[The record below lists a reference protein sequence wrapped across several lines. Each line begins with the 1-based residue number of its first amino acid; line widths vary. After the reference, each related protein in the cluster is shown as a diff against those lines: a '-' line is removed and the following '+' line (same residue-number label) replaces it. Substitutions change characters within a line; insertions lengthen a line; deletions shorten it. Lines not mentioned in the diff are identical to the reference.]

1 MDTYPPWFSF
11 TNFFLCKFQNE
22 KARKAALEAEIAA
35 LNKEKSKVEAA
46 LAKKN
51 ELLETAKKSIREG
64 KRMSLRCTC
73 LTATWSYK
81 CYPSNIFL
89 FFASDKIQKAK
100 DITEAKANVAALLSE
115 NEILKKQIQDNLQ
128 SHEATVLALHEST
141 EAELKKLKAEVKEK
155 DTYLESAQMQGEV
168 DRKAKEALEAE
179 KQDLLSVLSSSIFG
193 KWNFT

>member
-1 MDTYPPWFSF
+1 
-11 TNFFLCKFQNE
+11 
-22 KARKAALEAEIAA
+22 
-35 LNKEKSKVEAA
+35 
-46 LAKKN
+46 
-51 ELLETAKKSIREG
+51 
-64 KRMSLRCTC
+64 
-73 LTATWSYK
+73 
-81 CYPSNIFL
+81 
-89 FFASDKIQKAK
+89 
-100 DITEAKANVAALLSE
+100 VAALLSE